1 MKRVP
6 IKFIYPVILVMCLDF
21 LFTMIGQPANYWT
34 DFSKVNEGSP
44 LGFNLLKINPIYFLI
59 FCLLYLFAMVVLIKK
74 LPFKIGAILAL
85 SLFLGHSYGSS
96 SWVYYLFQKM
106 GFETSM
112 FSHWYLTIGYLA
124 IISMISVFLVV
135 GKNNPKE

>member
-1 MKRVP
+1 
-6 IKFIYPVILVMCLDF
+6 MCLDF
-21 LFTMIGQPANYWT
+21 LFTMIGQPSNYWT
-34 DFSKVNEGSP
+34 DFSYVNEGSP

-59 FCLLYLFAMVVLIKK
+59 FCLLYLLTMVVLIKK

-85 SLFLGHSYGSS
+85 SLFLGHSWGSS
-96 SWVYYLFQKM
+96 SWVYHLFQKI
-106 GFETSM
+106 GFETTM
-112 FSHWYLTIGYLA
+112 FSHWYLTIGYLT